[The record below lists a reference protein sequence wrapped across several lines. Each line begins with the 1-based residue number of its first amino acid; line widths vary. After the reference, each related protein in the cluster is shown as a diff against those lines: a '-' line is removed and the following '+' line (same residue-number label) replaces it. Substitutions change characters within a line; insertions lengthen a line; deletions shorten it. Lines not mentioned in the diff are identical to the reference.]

1 MSDVEEC
8 AILYL
13 SERRRL
19 VSFLH
24 TVHGVCEGLYARG
37 SVDGRRET
45 SDGRPLFPAVDR
57 ALMEQ
62 AWASFKERHGS
73 RGLRLSFKGRRR
85 DELAQAGLV
94 GTGWRHALEDLN
106 CARRAFVRDGEEES
120 LRNLILGINHLLDGL
135 LGVAEAGPV
144 LSDLR
149 ELLRDVGGRRF
160 RESSGACRSPTKV
173 GGASAGL

>member
-8 AILYL
+8 SILYL

-24 TVHGVCEGLYARG
+24 SIQGVCEGLYARG
-37 SVDGRRET
+37 SVDGRREM

-62 AWASFKERHGS
+62 AWASYKERHGS
-73 RGLRLSFKGRRR
+73 HGVRLSFKGHCR
-85 DELAQAGLV
+85 DELAQVGLV
-94 GTGWRHALEDLN
+94 GTGWRHALEKVD
-106 CARRAFVRDGEEES
+106 CARRTFVRDGEEES
-120 LRNLILGINHLLDGL
+120 LRSLILSINHLLDEL

-149 ELLRDVGGRRF
+149 ELMRDVGGRRF
-160 RESSGACRSPTKV
+160 RDSSGACRSPTEF